1 MRLAELSERSG
12 VAIATIKYYL
22 REGLLPP
29 GRRVSATTADYDEG
43 HLRRLRLVR
52 AMIQVGQVPV
62 ADVRKVLGHVDDE
75 SLGRT
80 IRLGAALWALP
91 RESEPADGRGEGGGE
106 GGDGG
111 EGEGGDEG
119 GDEATA
125 AARAEVDRLLQDLG
139 WSTAREVGE
148 LSPVHRS
155 LVAAVATLMRLG
167 YPWDAALMAPYA
179 QLMHQVAV
187 RELDFVETH
196 PSEAEQVETAVAA
209 TILFRPVLNALHRL
223 AQEEESARRY
233 GLA

>member
-12 VAIATIKYYL
+12 VSIATIKYYL

-62 ADVRKVLGHVDDE
+62 ARVRKVLGHVDDE

-80 IRLGAALWALP
+80 MRLGAALWALP
-91 RESEPADGRGEGGGE
+91 HEPEPADGKGHGGGGGGGGGE
-106 GGDGG
+106 
-111 EGEGGDEG
+111 
-119 GDEATA
+119 DEATA
-125 AARAEVDRLLQDLG
+125 AARAEVDQLLRTLG
-139 WSTAREVGE
+139 WSTARELGE

-155 LVAAVATLMRLG
+155 LVAAVATLTRLG

-187 RELDFVETH
+187 RDLDFVETF
-196 PSEAEQVETAVAA
+196 PSEAEKVETAVAA
-209 TILFRPVLNALHRL
+209 TILFQPVLKALHRL

-233 GLA
+233 GLE

>member
-12 VAIATIKYYL
+12 VSIATIKYYL

-62 ADVRKVLGHVDDE
+62 ARVRKVLGHVDDE

-80 IRLGAALWALP
+80 MRLGAALWALP
-91 RESEPADGRGEGGGE
+91 HEPEPADGKGHGGGGGGGGGGGE
-106 GGDGG
+106 
-111 EGEGGDEG
+111 
-119 GDEATA
+119 DEATA
-125 AARAEVDRLLQDLG
+125 AARAEVDQLLRTLG
-139 WSTAREVGE
+139 WSTARELGE

-155 LVAAVATLMRLG
+155 LVAAVATLTRLG

-187 RELDFVETH
+187 RDLDFVETF
-196 PSEAEQVETAVAA
+196 PSEAEKVETAVAA
-209 TILFRPVLNALHRL
+209 TILFQPVLKALHRL

-233 GLA
+233 GLE

>member
-29 GRRVSATTADYDEG
+29 GHRVSATTADYDEG

-52 AMIQVGQVPV
+52 AMIQVGEMPV
-62 ADVRKVLGHVDDE
+62 AQVRKVLGHVDDE

-91 RESEPADGRGEGGGE
+91 REPEPADGQGE
-106 GGDGG
+106 
-111 EGEGGDEG
+111 
-119 GDEATA
+119 DEATA
-125 AARAEVDRLLQDLG
+125 AARDEVDRLLRTLG
-139 WSTAREVGE
+139 WSTAWE
-148 LSPVHRS
+148 LGAFSPVHRS
-155 LVAAVATLMRLG
+155 LVAAVATLIRLG
-167 YPWDAALMAPYA
+167 YPWDAELMAPYA

-187 RELDFVETH
+187 RDLDFVETH
-196 PSEAEQVETAVAA
+196 HSEAEKVETAVAA
-209 TILFRPVLNALHRL
+209 TILFQPVLKALHRL

-233 GLA
+233 GLS

>member
-52 AMIQVGQVPV
+52 AMIQVGRVPV
-62 ADVRKVLGHVDDE
+62 ADVRKVLAHVDDE

-91 RESEPADGRGEGGGE
+91 REAEPADGRGGEGGGE
-106 GGDGG
+106 G
-111 EGEGGDEG
+111 EGEDE
-119 GDEATA
+119 DEVMA
-125 AARAEVDRLLQDLG
+125 AARTEVDRLLRDLG

-187 RELDFVETH
+187 RDLDFVETH

>member
-52 AMIQVGQVPV
+52 AMIQVGRVPV

-91 RESEPADGRGEGGGE
+91 REAEPADDRGEDGGEGGGE
-106 GGDGG
+106 G
-111 EGEGGDEG
+111 EDE
-119 GDEATA
+119 DEVMA
-125 AARAEVDRLLQDLG
+125 AARTEVDRLLRDLG

-187 RELDFVETH
+187 RDLDFVETH